1 MLERQDSSGWVV
13 EASTTDEQEEEEE
26 EEEHPTAVE
35 EGRRI
40 GIGTV

>member
-1 MLERQDSSGWVV
+1 MLERRGLSGWAV
-13 EASTTDEQEEEEE
+13 EASTTDEQEEEEG
-26 EEEHPTAVE
+26 HPTAVE

>member
-26 EEEHPTAVE
+26 EEHPTAVE

>member
-1 MLERQDSSGWVV
+1 MLERQGLSGWVV

-26 EEEHPTAVE
+26 EEDPRAVE